1 MEFAANKVDMNA
13 LRTKWTTGLVL
24 LLVAASG
31 ISSGEIKA
39 LPEDSRV
46 FYLFSHDRAAQ
57 RQRVVQLWRQLGAQD
72 AEQRFVAIARDG
84 QVLAA
89 AEGLALWSVVRAA
102 QSPEVPAYIKARL
115 DADGDYFAAIDPE
128 GDLYLAG
135 PGQDLLQPLSTE
147 VDESTWGKVKDLFR

>member
-1 MEFAANKVDMNA
+1 M
-13 LRTKWTTGLVL
+13 GLAL
-24 LLVAASG
+24 LLVAASEAN
-31 ISSGEIKA
+31 SGDIQV

-46 FYLFSHDRAAQ
+46 FYVFSHDRTPQ
-57 RQRVVQLWRQLGAQD
+57 RQRVLQLWQQFSAQD
-72 AEQRFVAIARDG
+72 AEQRFIAIARDE

-89 AEGLALWSVVRAA
+89 VEGLTLWSVAMAA

-115 DADGDYFAAIDPE
+115 DADGDYLAAIDSE
-128 GDLYLAG
+128 GTLYLAG